1 MWTKGANQGSTGRTR
16 LAAPT
21 LTRAPPLLTVGTRPA
36 RLPIAQIAQIFWAT
50 ISLFCTAEALCV
62 QGSACT
68 RTRCSSRVSTRS
80 SPTTRPRRRPARRH
94 SSSSV
99 RHDHL
104 NDIEDFCG
112 PLGSLSGMVVGQGRR
127 ILYTALCRSPTRS
140 MPSSR
145 SSTTLPAR
153 SITRWCKYRFV
164 CLCLAVRLANPKS
177 DTLQQ
182 LDRRRNRP
190 RGGRLEDV
198 RAVRGDADLLQ
209 CGQRR
214 PAPHGE

>member
-1 MWTKGANQGSTGRTR
+1 MG
-16 LAAPT
+16 
-21 LTRAPPLLTVGTRPA
+21 
-36 RLPIAQIAQIFWAT
+36 QIVAT
-50 ISLFCTAEALCV
+50 ISHSCTAEALCV

-104 NDIEDFCG
+104 NDIEDLCG
-112 PLGSLSGMVVGQGRR
+112 ALGSLSGMAVEGRGAAHCTR
-127 ILYTALCRSPTRS
+127 PSAGPRRAVCQVLVHRQPFPPEVPLDGVSKIALLS
-140 MPSSR
+140 
-145 SSTTLPAR
+145 
-153 SITRWCKYRFV
+153 RFV
-164 CLCLAVRLANPKS
+164 SLSVSLTRKVSL
-177 DTLQQ
+177 LQQ

-198 RAVRGDADLLQ
+198 RAVRRHADLLQ